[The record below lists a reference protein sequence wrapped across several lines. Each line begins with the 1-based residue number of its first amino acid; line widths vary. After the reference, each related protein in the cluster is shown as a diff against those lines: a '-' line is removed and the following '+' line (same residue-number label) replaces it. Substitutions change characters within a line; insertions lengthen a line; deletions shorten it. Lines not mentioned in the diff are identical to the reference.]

1 VEFAQTPRLAL
12 PSMSPSKALMRELSP
27 LPDHKGKFKP
37 PNFSYNNPSENTLD
51 HRPCRPTGVL
61 PGDIKC
67 TLCVCVFS
75 PRKFN
80 FLLLNYIL
88 FSAAAEWKKIPVS
101 VSASSLH
108 IIPGALLFYHP
119 QRPDL
124 IELSLLQFPTPN
136 MVYDGPWKLLPS
148 SYIMTTCSD

>member
-1 VEFAQTPRLAL
+1 MEFAQTPRLAL

-67 TLCVCVFS
+67 TFCVCVFS

-80 FLLLNYIL
+80 SILLDYIL
-88 FSAAAEWKKIPVS
+88 FSAAAEWKKPQPIS

-124 IELSLLQFPTPN
+124 IELSRPQIWYMMDPGNFSLPP
-136 MVYDGPWKLLPS
+136 KL
-148 SYIMTTCSD
+148 

>member
-1 VEFAQTPRLAL
+1 MEFAQTPRLAL
-12 PSMSPSKALMRELSP
+12 PSMSPSKALTRELSP

-51 HRPCRPTGVL
+51 HHPCRPTGVL

-67 TLCVCVFS
+67 TFCVCVFS

-80 FLLLNYIL
+80 SILLDYIL
-88 FSAAAEWKKIPVS
+88 FSAAAEWKKTQPIS

-124 IELSLLQFPTPN
+124 IELSRPQIWYMMDPGNFSLPP
-136 MVYDGPWKLLPS
+136 KL
-148 SYIMTTCSD
+148 

>member
-1 VEFAQTPRLAL
+1 MEFAQTPRLAL

-51 HRPCRPTGVL
+51 HRPCRHTGVL

-67 TLCVCVFS
+67 TFCVCVFS

-80 FLLLNYIL
+80 SLLLNYYFL
-88 FSAAAEWKKIPVS
+88 LLPNGKKIPVS

-136 MVYDGPWKLLPS
+136 MVYDGPWKLFS
-148 SYIMTTCSD
+148 SS

>member
-1 VEFAQTPRLAL
+1 
-12 PSMSPSKALMRELSP
+12 
-27 LPDHKGKFKP
+27 
-37 PNFSYNNPSENTLD
+37 
-51 HRPCRPTGVL
+51 
-61 PGDIKC
+61 
-67 TLCVCVFS
+67 VCVFS